1 MKLMDTGNG
10 NTKIK
15 KTADKD
21 EKVRMASLSMMPD
34 QKLCPSSLNAECF
47 DLCLKHSGLALV
59 YKSVNDARR
68 KKTEFFHGDNKAFL
82 DQLIRELGN
91 FSKLCKKQNVKGVV
105 RLNVLSDVPW
115 EKHGVPQQFPELFFY
130 DYTKLAKRL
139 DKTPKNYELMFSY
152 SAAPKYKSQVR
163 MAVKTNAP
171 ISVVFRN
178 GFPKTFLNRPV
189 IDGDQSDLDNVRA
202 GRVIVGLKVKG
213 SAIKDHDNKFIV
225 DSNMIARA

>member
-1 MKLMDTGNG
+1 MKLLDTGNG

-15 KTADKD
+15 KTATKARN
-21 EKVRMASLSMMPD
+21 VRVAQLSMMPD

-115 EKHGVPQQFPELFFY
+115 EKHGVPQQFPELFF
-130 DYTKLAKRL
+130 TITPSLQSVLIKRQ
-139 DKTPKNYELMFSY
+139 KTTSLC
-152 SAAPKYKSQVR
+152 
-163 MAVKTNAP
+163 
-171 ISVVFRN
+171 
-178 GFPKTFLNRPV
+178 FLIQLLLSINR
-189 IDGDQSDLDNVRA
+189 
-202 GRVIVGLKVKG
+202 K
-213 SAIKDHDNKFIV
+213 
-225 DSNMIARA
+225 

>member
-1 MKLMDTGNG
+1 MCSKLVAPKQKGNNVKLLDTGNG

-15 KTADKD
+15 KTATKEDN
-21 EKVRMASLSMMPD
+21 VRMAQLSMMPD

-82 DQLIRELGN
+82 DQLIKELGN

-115 EKHGVPQQFPELFFY
+115 EK
-130 DYTKLAKRL
+130 TA
-139 DKTPKNYELMFSY
+139 
-152 SAAPKYKSQVR
+152 
-163 MAVKTNAP
+163 
-171 ISVVFRN
+171 
-178 GFPKTFLNRPV
+178 FLNNFRSCFSTITPSSRSV
-189 IDGDQSDLDNVRA
+189 STKRQKIMS
-202 GRVIVGLKVKG
+202 
-213 SAIKDHDNKFIV
+213 
-225 DSNMIARA
+225 